1 MSIEVE
7 NLSKVYGE
15 QKALDNISF
24 KIDKGEIVGFLGP
37 NGAGKSTMMKI
48 LTTFIEASEGL
59 AKVNDYDVKSEALNV
74 QKLVGYLPEHNP
86 LYLDMYVKEY
96 LAFNAGVYNIP
107 KSRIEEVIELTGLTP
122 ESHKKI
128 EQLSKGYRQRVGLAN
143 ALLHNP
149 DVLILDEPTT
159 GLDPNQLV
167 DIRNLIK
174 NVGQEKTVFLST
186 HIMQEVEAMCDRV
199 IIINKGVIVADKKLK
214 DLKAD
219 QAQIIE
225 VEFDYRVEDV
235 LLNRL
240 KHVSSVKNTHDFVYE
255 LTFSTK
261 EDMRSTVFDFAHDNG
276 LKILQLNQKNMN
288 LESLFRELTVN

>member
-1 MSIEVE
+1 M
-7 NLSKVYGE
+7 
-15 QKALDNISF
+15 
-24 KIDKGEIVGFLGP
+24 
-37 NGAGKSTMMKI
+37 
-48 LTTFIEASEGL
+48 
-59 AKVNDYDVKSEALNV
+59 
-74 QKLVGYLPEHNP
+74 
-86 LYLDMYVKEY
+86 
-96 LAFNAGVYNIP
+96 
-107 KSRIEEVIELTGLTP
+107 TGLTP
-122 ESHKKI
+122 EAHKKI
-128 EQLSKGYRQRVGLAN
+128 GQLSKGYRQRVGLAN

-174 NVGQEKTVFLST
+174 NLGKEKTVFLST

-199 IIINKGVIVADKKLK
+199 IIINKGTIVADKKLK

-240 KHVSSVKNTHDFVYE
+240 KHVSSVKNTHDFSIRTYLFE
-255 LTFSTK
+255 QRRHAL
-261 EDMRSTVFDFAHDNG
+261 RWY
-276 LKILQLNQKNMN
+276 LILRMI
-288 LESLFRELTVN
+288 TD